1 MFSLLNLAWLGQAA
15 FVVAKLGVA
24 DLLLS
29 GPKTIE
35 ELAQSTETDPTRLH
49 QVMRALAGFENLR
62 RGRGGPISVDAQ
74 GTFAYEGALS
84 VASQLRTGLGRTA
97 LPRVR
102 QDVRMLKS
110 GVCAFELV
118 HGQPLYEHYKS
129 MPQARS
135 LFVNFISAVTDWQ
148 AEALVKAIDFQA
160 HRHVVDVGG
169 GTASLMTAIL
179 RTQPASARHDL
190 DQPVQGD
197 FVSERIRL
205 AGVGDRCSFVGG
217 SFLESVPQ
225 GGDLYLI
232 KHVLHDWPDAEVATI
247 LKNIGLAMSR
257 ESTLMIIEGVL
268 DERNG
273 VDRLMKLQDLERMIE
288 SGGKVRT
295 RDEFQALL
303 HGAGLRLLDVQRTS
317 LLDGCLIIAKK
328 N

>member
-1 MFSLLNLAWLGQAA
+1 MF
-15 FVVAKLGVA
+15 
-24 DLLLS
+24 
-29 GPKTIE
+29 E
-35 ELAQSTETDPTRLH
+35 
-49 QVMRALAGFENLR
+49 
-62 RGRGGPISVDAQ
+62 
-74 GTFAYEGALS
+74 
-84 VASQLRTGLGRTA
+84 
-97 LPRVR
+97 
-102 QDVRMLKS
+102 MLKS

-135 LFVNFISAVTDWQ
+135 LFVDFMSAVTDWQ
-148 AEALVKAIDFQA
+148 AEVLVKAIDFQA

-179 RTQPASARHDL
+179 RNNPHLRGTIF